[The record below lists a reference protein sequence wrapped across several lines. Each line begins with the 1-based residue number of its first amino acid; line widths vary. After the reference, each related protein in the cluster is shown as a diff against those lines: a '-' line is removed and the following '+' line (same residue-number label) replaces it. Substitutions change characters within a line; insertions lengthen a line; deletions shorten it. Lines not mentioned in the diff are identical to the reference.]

1 MEFPKHEA
9 SLHLTH
15 NQHKAYYETVESYTG
30 NFNDDSWVNEEQKK
44 KSLET
49 QELWELQWYPL
60 TPVGS
65 YCLWGADLDVLMKEA
80 LEVEKRDEEESK
92 QWARNYNENGMLV

>member
-1 MEFPKHEA
+1 LLKLPEHKA
-9 SLHLTH
+9 SLHITH
-15 NQHKAYYETVESYTG
+15 NQHKDYYETVESYTG
-30 NFNDDSWVNEEQKK
+30 NFGSDRESWVSDEQKK

-65 YCLWGADLDVLMKEA
+65 YCLWGADLDVLIEEA
-80 LEVEKRDEEESK
+80 FKIEKRD
-92 QWARNYNENGMLV
+92 NERQI

>member
-1 MEFPKHEA
+1 MRFPEHKA

-15 NQHKAYYETVESYTG
+15 NQHKSYYETVESYTS
-30 NFNDDSWVNEEQKK
+30 NFTEPSWLSEEQKT

-49 QELWELQWYPL
+49 QELWELQWYPS

-65 YCLWGADLDVLMKEA
+65 YCLWGADLDVIMKKAYEIEA
-80 LEVEKRDEEESK
+80 ADKLEQAKYESSTL
-92 QWARNYNENGMLV
+92 QERTV